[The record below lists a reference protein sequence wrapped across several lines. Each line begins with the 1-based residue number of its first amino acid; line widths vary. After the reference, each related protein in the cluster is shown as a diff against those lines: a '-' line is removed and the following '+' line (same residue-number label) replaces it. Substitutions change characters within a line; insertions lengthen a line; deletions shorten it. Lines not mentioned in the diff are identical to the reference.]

1 MRLQELVGSIGCVSP
16 RRTGLRGVARC
27 RDKAVQVRNRA
38 GTCKYKLQVDCA
50 IASEVRADAA
60 SSPPALA
67 ILACGLALVA
77 ASCGGQHIQATSA
90 TNGVH
95 VTLAS
100 ITAATESA
108 KSFRF
113 AFTEDALGITTRTTG
128 VIDVAHD
135 ASDIVVSNTG
145 KPPRSP
151 EEWVTIGTSTWMGP
165 IGEPAQWQMFEGS
178 ASPAIVADGGF
189 DPATLF
195 DRLQSEGL
203 RLTYAGKATI
213 GGTATRRFRAILTE
227 PVSIPSGIG
236 AGGGHTTA
244 YGTGTIWVD
253 DRGRV
258 LRFTQRITVN
268 GSKLAAALLDSTAS
282 GTFEDFNAK
291 VTITPPG

>member
-1 MRLQELVGSIGCVSP
+1 MW
-16 RRTGLRGVARC
+16 
-27 RDKAVQVRNRA
+27 NHA
-38 GTCKYKLQVDCA
+38 GACGYKLEMDRA
-50 IASEVRADAA
+50 IATEVRADPA

-77 ASCGGQHIQATSA
+77 ASCGNQHINATSA

-100 ITAATESA
+100 VTAATESA

-113 AFTEDALGITTRTTG
+113 AFTEDAVGITTSTTG

-151 EEWVTIGTSTWMGP
+151 EEWVTIGASTWMGP
-165 IGEPAQWQMFEGS
+165 IGRPAQWHMLEGS
-178 ASPAIVADGGF
+178 ASPAIVADGGI
-189 DPATLF
+189 DPVTLF
-195 DRLQSEGL
+195 DKLQSEGL
-203 RLTYAGKATI
+203 RLTYAGQATM
-213 GGTATRRFRAILTE
+213 GGTATRMFRFSVTE
-227 PVSIPSGIG
+227 PVSVPSSIG
-236 AGGGHTTA
+236 AGGRHTTA

-253 DRGRV
+253 NRDRV
-258 LRFTQRITVN
+258 LRFTQRIKVN
-268 GSKLAAALLDSTAS
+268 GSKLAAALLDSTVS